1 MDYRSDVKLCVS
13 NEGFEKIKNLDV
25 IGYADDIN
33 VRHKD
38 RIVLS
43 WNNIEWNENV
53 PKIKELM
60 DILKEKQFS
69 YNFIRVGEEF
79 MNLGADDD
87 IEKKICII
95 TEKDRNIFYGL
106 RTIITIKEDS
116 EVLYLKRMKRM
127 LENCC
132 QE

>member
-1 MDYRSDVKLCVS
+1 
-13 NEGFEKIKNLDV
+13 
-25 IGYADDIN
+25 
-33 VRHKD
+33 
-38 RIVLS
+38 
-43 WNNIEWNENV
+43 
-53 PKIKELM
+53 M

-127 LENCC
+127 LENCR